1 MRTLLI
7 RPCLFAVVL
16 SCCLAGAPVSA
27 QQLAAQGQAAAAA
40 TDEPIVLRL
49 TVADAVRLSA
59 ENNLGIESERFN
71 PQIQLLGVDQARAA
85 WTPSISGTVLSNG
98 NTSPNNSFL
107 SGAVGN
113 STSDRR
119 VASTAQLQQAVPW
132 GANYSVGW
140 DAARST
146 TDSLFSNFSPQLR
159 STMSLSYTQQ
169 LWRGFR
175 FDNTRQQIETSV
187 TQRAIADIQLRE
199 ALATTSRTV
208 RIAYWD
214 LAYAIASL
222 RVQQQSLELARESL
236 RNTRARIEIGTMP
249 PIEEVTPQA
258 EVASREEAV
267 IVAEA
272 QIETA
277 EDNLRTLILK
287 ADDPDF
293 WRIRLQPTETVAF
306 QTTAVDVDGAVR
318 NALDKRTDLTQFRKQ
333 LELDDISIRYLRDQT
348 KPELTAD
355 VDYGLAGLGG
365 TQYTRSGTDLIAER
379 IPIGERGFGSVLG
392 DLFTNSYPTWTT
404 QLRLTV
410 PVGRSPQEASLARA
424 RLEHRQAEV
433 QLKNQQLQVTAQVR
447 QAARQV
453 QTNLKRV
460 DTTRSARELRERMLD
475 AEQRKLTAGTS
486 ENYLVLQAQR
496 DLASAQNDELR
507 AILDYQQSLVD
518 LETVQ
523 EVPLR

>member
-1 MRTLLI
+1 MRNLLI
-7 RPCLFAVVL
+7 QPCLFAVVF
-16 SCCLAGAPVSA
+16 SFCTTGASVSA

-40 TDEPIVLRL
+40 EPIVLRL
-49 TVADAVRLSA
+49 TVSDAVKLAA
-59 ENNLGIESERFN
+59 ENNLGIEAERFN
-71 PQIQLLGVDQARAA
+71 PQIQSLGVDQARGA

-107 SGAVGN
+107 SGAVGD
-113 STSDRR
+113 STRDRR

-169 LWRGFR
+169 LLRGFR
-175 FDNTRQQIETSV
+175 FDNTRQQIETSL
-187 TQRAIADIQLRE
+187 TQRVIADVQLRE

-208 RIAYWD
+208 RTAYWD
-214 LAYAIASL
+214 LRYAIASL
-222 RVQQQSLELARESL
+222 RVQQQSLDLARESL
-236 RNTRARIEIGTMP
+236 RNTRTRIEIGTMP
-249 PIEEVTPQA
+249 PIEEVAPQA
-258 EVASREEAV
+258 EVARREEAV
-267 IVAEA
+267 IVAES

-287 ADDPDF
+287 IDDPDF
-293 WRIRLQPTETVAF
+293 WRIRLDPIETIEF
-306 QTTAVDVDGAVR
+306 RTTSVDVDGAIR
-318 NALDKRTDLTQFRKQ
+318 NALDRRTDLSQAKKQ
-333 LELDDISIRYLRDQT
+333 LELDDISIRNLKDQT
-348 KPELTAD
+348 RPELTAD

-365 TQYTRSGTDLIAER
+365 TQYARSGTDLIAQR
-379 IPIGERGFGSVLG
+379 VPVGERGFGSVMG

-410 PVGRSPQEASLARA
+410 PVGRSPQEAGLARA

-433 QLKNQQLQVTAQVR
+433 QLKNQQMQISLQVR

-460 DTTRSARELRERMLD
+460 DTTRSARELSERMLD
-475 AEQRKLTAGTS
+475 AEQRKLAAGTS

-507 AILDYQQSLVD
+507 AILDYQQSVVD

>member
-1 MRTLLI
+1 MRTFLI
-7 RPCLFAVVL
+7 HPCLVVVL
-16 SCCLAGAPVSA
+16 SFCTAGVSFA
-27 QQLAAQGQAAAAA
+27 QGLTAQGQAAAA
-40 TDEPIVLRL
+40 DEAIVLRL
-49 TVADAVRLSA
+49 TVTDAVNLA
-59 ENNLGIESERFN
+59 AQNNLGLEAERFN
-71 PQIQLLGVDQARAA
+71 PQIQTLGVDQARGA

-98 NTSPNNSFL
+98 NTSPIDNFL
-107 SGAVGN
+107 AGAVGN
-113 STSDRR
+113 STRTRR

-132 GANYSVGW
+132 GANYSIGW

-146 TDSLFSNFSPQLR
+146 NDSLFSNFSPQLQ
-159 STMSLSYTQQ
+159 SSMSLSYTQQ

-175 FDNTRQQIETSV
+175 FDNTRQQIETSL
-187 TQRAIADIQLRE
+187 TQRSIADVQLRE

-249 PIEEVTPQA
+249 PIEEVAPQA
-258 EVASREEAV
+258 EVARREEAV
-267 IVAEA
+267 IVAES

-277 EDNLRTLILK
+277 EDNLRTLVLK
-287 ADDPDF
+287 IDDPDF
-293 WRIRLQPTETVAF
+293 WRIRVVPIEVVAF
-306 QTTAVDVDGAVR
+306 QTTTVDVDAAVR
-318 NALDKRTDLTQFRKQ
+318 SALDKRTDLTQAKKQ
-333 LELDDISIRYLRDQT
+333 LDLDDITIRYLRDQT
-348 KPELTAD
+348 KPELTAN

-365 TQYTRSGTDLIAER
+365 TQYIRAGNDLIAER
-379 IPIGERGFGSVLG
+379 IPAGERGFGSVLG
-392 DLFTNSYPTWTT
+392 DVFTNSFPGWTT
-404 QLRLTV
+404 ELRLTV

-433 QLKNQQLQVTAQVR
+433 QLKSQQMQVTTQVR

-460 DTTRSARELRERMLD
+460 DTTRSARELSERMLD

-496 DLASAQNDELR
+496 DLAAAQNDELR
-507 AILDYQQSLVD
+507 AILDYQQSVVD